1 MSEKSKLAGSG
12 VQRPKVPSYK
22 GPEGHKDGDAPPIP
36 IKRMLAW
43 GDWPYR
49 TPAVPEGKYIIKQR
63 WKENEL
69 SSSSG
74 QGLDDPSTNLSELQ
88 NDVKKTGE
96 SGETAGGLKR
106 VRGEGEST
114 RDPME
119 TARRLRDLEDRVAML
134 EWMVEEIKR
143 KDAWRYS
150 TNDIIN
156 WS

>member
-12 VQRPKVPSYK
+12 VQRPKVPSYR

-49 TPAVPEGKYIIKQR
+49 TPAVPEGKYIIEQR
-63 WKENEL
+63 RKENEL
-69 SSSSG
+69 SSEEE
-74 QGLDDPSTNLSELQ
+74 DPSRKPELR
-88 NDVKKTGE
+88 NDLKKTGD
-96 SGETAGGLKR
+96 GETGGGLKR
-106 VRGEGEST
+106 VRGEGQSTQDPMEST
-114 RDPME
+114 RK
-119 TARRLRDLEDRVAML
+119 LRDLEDRVAML